1 MKSQKIKVTKLK
13 NKNKVDMSHKLKY
26 ILMNPMWL
34 GGETMLQKN
43 HTTGSIPDDSKFYLI
58 ILIIKF

>member
-1 MKSQKIKVTKLK
+1 M
-13 NKNKVDMSHKLKY
+13 N
-26 ILMNPMWL
+26 LMNPMWL

>member
-1 MKSQKIKVTKLK
+1 
-13 NKNKVDMSHKLKY
+13 
-26 ILMNPMWL
+26 MWL

-58 ILIIKF
+58 ILIIKFWHNKTNLNSEVNPGRSNRVPGNW